1 MKQFKFTISGNT
13 YDVEIKQFEDN
24 LARIEVNGTTY
35 EVEVHTEKKKTKTP
49 TIVRSELPIKEDRKI
64 EKKESGSSAPVL
76 APLPGSIIEIYVKPG
91 DKVKKGDKLL
101 MMEAMKME
109 NNILAEKDGVI
120 ESVRVSAGTNVL
132 QGDLLIEMV

>member
-24 LARIEVNGTTY
+24 VARIEVNGTTY
-35 EVEVHTEKKKTKTP
+35 DVEVHTEKKKTKTP
-49 TIVRSELPIKEDRKI
+49 TIIRSELPKTADKKI
-64 EKKESGSSAPVL
+64 EKKESGSSTSVV
-76 APLPGSIIEIYVKPG
+76 APLPGSIIEIYVKSG

-109 NNILAEKDGVI
+109 NNILAEKDGVV
-120 ESVRVSAGTNVL
+120 ESVKVSAGTNVL